1 VQRAYLLPML
11 PFALILLGLAL
22 QYRRRILLTTTILI
36 FSFNFVNLNLA
47 HPDIPDNATRANL
60 GLFLEPGYLLTDL
73 SARLAVTRTLVASSS
88 HS

>member
-1 VQRAYLLPML
+1 
-11 PFALILLGLAL
+11 
-22 QYRRRILLTTTILI
+22 
-36 FSFNFVNLNLA
+36 VNLNLA